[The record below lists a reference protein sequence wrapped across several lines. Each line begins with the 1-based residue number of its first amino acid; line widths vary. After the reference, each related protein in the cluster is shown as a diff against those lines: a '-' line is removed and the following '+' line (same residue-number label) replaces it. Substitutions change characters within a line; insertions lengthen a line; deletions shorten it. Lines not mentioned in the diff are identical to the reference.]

1 MTTEYITRPDYEKL
15 FNGCVGYWDF
25 NGDAKDCINGND
37 GTVTGATLTTN
48 RFGMQN
54 RAYSFNGTSDYIQIP
69 DSTALQVSGW
79 FGIWLWFYRTSD
91 SGTTETILNKGDSNT
106 DYKIEI
112 DSNDNIVF
120 SFYNSSGT
128 LYYNKHTTTTI
139 STGQWYNLICYFN
152 TSVFTII
159 INGSRTSGYYNNNPA
174 GQIPRTTSGDLYLGK
189 RGTVYNFNGIISEVL
204 IYEGVKAESSNM
216 PFYYVGKYKP
226 IYPYMRR
233 TCQR

>member
-1 MTTEYITRPDYEKL
+1 MSKPQYQGL

-37 GTVTGATLTTN
+37 GTVSGATLITN

-69 DSTALQVSGW
+69 DSTLLQLSDW
-79 FGIWLWFYRTSD
+79 FGICLWFYRISA

-112 DSNDNIVF
+112 DSNNNIVF

-128 LYYNKHTTTTI
+128 LYYNKKTTTTI
-139 STGQWYNLICYFN
+139 NTGQWYNLICFFN
-152 TSVFTII
+152 TVTFTII
-159 INGSRTSGYYNNNPA
+159 VNGSRTAGYYNNNPA
-174 GQIPRTTSGDLYLGK
+174 GQTPRTTSGDLYIGK
-189 RGTVYNFNGIISEVL
+189 RGSVYNFNGIISEVF
-204 IYEGVKAESSNM
+204 IYDTAKSEQEIM
-216 PFYYVGKYKP
+216 PFYYIGNHKP

-233 TCQR
+233 TTQR